1 MLFLA
6 ASVLL
11 GNTDNKLSANDFVD
25 DNISAIVSESNNP
38 LCRGQLFKNC
48 KSDNLK
54 TCTFQIIQI
63 RSTILILF
71 PH

>member
-54 TCTFQIIQI
+54 TCTFQIIQVI
-63 RSTILILF
+63 HAVSVII
-71 PH
+71 